1 MVKKIKKSNILIIG
15 GTGFI
20 GYHLA
25 NRCKKLGWSVTSF
38 SKNKP
43 KKNRKIKNIKYLH
56 GDLSIKKDLKKI
68 DKNFDYVVNLGG
80 YVDHKNKTK
89 NYKTHYLGC
98 KNLVKIFLEKKLKLF
113 LQVGSGAEYEKIASP
128 HKEDDV
134 CKPNSI
140 YGKPKFLATNF
151 LIKQH
156 NKKDFPCCIV
166 RLYQVFGEKQ
176 ESNRII
182 PFIIRACLSNKSF
195 PCSEGQQYRDFI
207 HIEQIID
214 AFIKI
219 LKSNYTKGEIINIGS
234 GKLIKIRELI
244 NKIRKIANRG
254 KPEFG
259 KIPMRRDEMIKFFP
273 NINKIKKLV
282 RWSPKN
288 NFENKL
294 KLIIEYEKKNFDIN
308 KNI

>member
-1 MVKKIKKSNILIIG
+1 M
-15 GTGFI
+15 
-20 GYHLA
+20 
-25 NRCKKLGWSVTSF
+25 
-38 SKNKP
+38 
-43 KKNRKIKNIKYLH
+43 
-56 GDLSIKKDLKKI
+56 
-68 DKNFDYVVNLGG
+68 
-80 YVDHKNKTK
+80 
-89 NYKTHYLGC
+89 
-98 KNLVKIFLEKKLKLF
+98 E
-113 LQVGSGAEYEKIASP
+113 
-128 HKEDDV
+128 
-134 CKPNSI
+134 
-140 YGKPKFLATNF
+140 
-151 LIKQH
+151 
-156 NKKDFPCCIV
+156 
-166 RLYQVFGEKQ
+166 EKQ
-176 ESNRII
+176 DSNRII

-259 KIPMRRDEMIKFFP
+259 KIPMRGDEMIKFFP
-273 NINKIKKLV
+273 NIEKIKNLV

-288 NFENKL
+288 NFEKKL
-294 KLIIEYEKKNFDIN
+294 KLIIEYEKKNFDFN